1 MFSISTCVEYQT
13 SDERSWRISSCLK
26 APLKQQC
33 QAGTEE
39 PFSLRKLAGS
49 NKKSEEKK
57 LNVGSQTRFRVK
69 LWFQVKGLSEVKDLN
84 TLGCTDLVLTSLPSD
99 QCDHLKGC
107 QCCALLVHNTNK
119 EISS

>member
-1 MFSISTCVEYQT
+1 MFRVVGFVQLRSAELCAVIEANAKLAVEQSVNPAVLFSISTCVEYQT

-57 LNVGSQTRFRVK
+57 LNVGSQTSPD
-69 LWFQVKGLSEVKDLN
+69 SE
-84 TLGCTDLVLTSLPSD
+84 
-99 QCDHLKGC
+99 
-107 QCCALLVHNTNK
+107 
-119 EISS
+119 SSSGSK